1 MKFNLFSIAFFC
13 FSIAFS
19 QNKGSISGIISD
31 KESKNAPLAY
41 ANVSL
46 KNTTYAVTTDL
57 EGKYKISAES
67 GNYTLQISF
76 IGYETVEMPVTIK
89 ANENLKVNKSIGSGG
104 YTLEDVVI
112 KKAVSR
118 EKETALLTEQKK
130 AVEIKQS
137 IGAQELSRKGVSEQ
151 NFDFSIQT
159 KEIDDYV
166 QLFNKKLKGFSY
178 ADIKGNVHLNKY
190 ELNLDADI
198 PSFSYAGKEFTNTQ
212 FSGRGNRDSLKAV
225 LLVDNIKLN
234 DSMQFPKS
242 RVYITASNNVS
253 EIHLFTSANKT
264 LDLAELNATVTH
276 REDGLEIQFAQSS
289 FVMNG
294 NKWLLEK
301 DGKISLLPGKVTANK
316 VKFVHDNQHIIL
328 STELNLYNQC

>member
-1 MKFNLFSIAFFC
+1 MKGNFNKKAFSGFFSIDDPNIKISELYGKVDLSNKNTVLNADAIVDNINLKNIGLSKDNLRLSGAFNLNFTGNTIDNFLGSASIHHASLYKD
-13 FSIAFS
+13 SIKLSFDSLSIVS
-19 QNKGSISGIISD
+19 QVENN
-31 KESKNAPLAY
+31 SK
-41 ANVSL
+41 VL
-46 KNTTYAVTTDL
+46 K
-57 EGKYKISAES
+57 
-67 GNYTLQISF
+67 
-76 IGYETVEMPVTIK
+76 
-89 ANENLKVNKSIGSGG
+89 IGSNLLQATIAGKFKIMELPNAFTFFLAK
-104 YTLEDVVI
+104 YYPAYFKAP
-112 KKAVSR
+112 KK
-118 EKETALLTEQKK
+118 
-130 AVEIKQS
+130 
-137 IGAQELSRKGVSEQ
+137 VSEQ

-316 VKFVHDNQHIIL
+316 V
-328 STELNLYNQC
+328 